1 MLEFYLSQIKDEGFL
16 EDINNIL
23 SSGVVPNLFGRD
35 DIPGILDAVRKPAI
49 QAGLEDAADVLWN
62 FFIDRVR
69 SNLHVVLA
77 MSPIGDSLRNRCRMY
92 PGLVNCTTIDWF
104 HTWPAEALQ
113 EVAMKFLASVE
124 FPEDD
129 FRHKISQVF
138 ADMHLSVINTSA
150 RMVLELKR
158 YNYVTPTNYLEL
170 VKGYRTLLAEK
181 SGELGASASKLANG
195 LAKLE
200 DARESVEV
208 LSKELEVK
216 KVVVAQSQKDCEDLL
231 VQIVSE
237 RRVADEQRK
246 QVEADSER
254 IGLEA
259 AECKAISD
267 DAEADLAIAMP
278 ALEKAMEE
286 VDKLDKG
293 SISEVKAYTKP
304 PALVETVLQAVMILF
319 NKPTDWGNA
328 KKVLSES
335 NFLQQIKGYDKDH
348 VSQSTNNKIKKYIEM
363 PTFKPEE
370 VRKVSGAAAAL
381 CVWVHAIYI
390 YANVA
395 KEVAPSA
402 YALYACIAVMS
413 LWFVCFS
420 CIGLFCFRF
429 EYKLSHYFL

>member
-1 MLEFYLSQIKDEGFL
+1 MNFPPFS
-16 EDINNIL
+16 
-23 SSGVVPNLFGRD
+23 P
-35 DIPGILDAVRKPAI
+35 VR
-49 QAGLEDAADVLWN
+49 
-62 FFIDRVR
+62 
-69 SNLHVVLA
+69 
-77 MSPIGDSLRNRCRMY
+77 
-92 PGLVNCTTIDWF
+92 
-104 HTWPAEALQ
+104 PAEALQ
-113 EVAMKFLASVE
+113 EVALKFLASVE

-129 FRHKISQVF
+129 YRLKISGVF

-150 RMVLELKR
+150 RMLLELKR

-170 VKGYRTLLAEK
+170 VKGYRSLLAEK
-181 SGELGASASKLANG
+181 SGELGASANKLANG

-200 DARESVEV
+200 DAKEQVEK

-216 KVVVAQSQKDCEDLL
+216 KVIVAQSQKDCEDLL

-237 RRVADEQRK
+237 RRVADEQKK

-286 VDKLDKG
+286 VEKLDKG

-304 PALVETVLQAVMILF
+304 PALVETVLQGVMILF
-319 NKPTDWGNA
+319 NKPTDWGTA

-335 NFLQQIKGYDKDH
+335 NFLQQIKGFDKDH
-348 VSQSTNNKIKKYIEM
+348 VSQSTNNKIKKYVDM

-395 KEVAPSA
+395 KEVAPS
-402 YALYACIAVMS
+402 
-413 LWFVCFS
+413 
-420 CIGLFCFRF
+420 
-429 EYKLSHYFL
+429 KD